1 MKKSLFIMALGAIAL
16 TSCSQ
21 DEIIEVQ
28 KDAISFAAITE
39 NAGRATIT
47 NATNLTE
54 FNVSGIVNDGG
65 TYKTYFDK
73 ITMDDGTKE
82 GSIYNSGYY
91 WPMGNMDF
99 YAYAPTALTFVLG
112 TPDAAANKTA
122 DKAAKITGVTIADDA
137 TDQADIV
144 YALSTNNA
152 KPAAA
157 AAPVDLNFRHALSQ
171 VDFKVKIA
179 SNVAQAIK
187 VVVNSITVKNLQG
200 TGVYS
205 FPTTKTDT
213 GTDGKGTWA
222 ISGELKDYSVAPGWG
237 ALTNGATGS
246 TEAVT
251 ATATESMLLLPQTIE
266 ASTYSSGWSA
276 KGLFILDADVYSVV
290 GGTEVQLVSEPTY
303 VPVEINWEEGKH
315 YTYTFVYSADGNGG
329 KTDDNEDQLIPIQ
342 FTLSVDDFAPTT
354 PAETPVPLQ

>member
-21 DEIIEVQ
+21 DEVLEVKQ
-28 KDAISFAAITE
+28 DAISFATATE
-39 NAGRATIT
+39 NASRAAIT
-47 NATNLTE
+47 DANNLTA

-73 ITMDDGTKE
+73 ITMNDGTKE

-99 YAYAPTALTFVLG
+99 YAYAPTSLTFDLG

-122 DKAAKITGVTIADDA
+122 DKAAKITGVTIATDA
-137 TDQADIV
+137 TLQADIV

-157 AAPVDLNFRHALSQ
+157 APVDLNFQHALSQ

-205 FPTTKTDT
+205 FPTTETDT

-222 ISGELKDYSVAPGWG
+222 ISGALTDYTVTPVWS

-342 FTLSVDDFAPTT
+342 FTLSVDDFVDV
-354 PAETPVPLQ
+354 PAEVLNPVVP

>member
-1 MKKSLFIMALGAIAL
+1 MKKSLYIMALGAIAL

-21 DEIIEVQ
+21 DEIIEVK
-28 KDAISFAAITE
+28 KDAISFATATE
-39 NAGRATIT
+39 NASRATIYD
-47 NATNLTE
+47 ATNLTA
-54 FNVSGIVNDGG
+54 FNVSGIVKDGV

-73 ITMDDGTKE
+73 ITMNDGTKE

-99 YAYAPTALTFVLG
+99 YAYAPTTLSFVLG
-112 TPDAAANKTA
+112 EPDAAASKTG
-122 DKAAKITGVTIADDA
+122 DKAAKITGVTIPTDA
-137 TDQADIV
+137 TTQADIV

-152 KPAAA
+152 KPATAN
-157 AAPVDLNFRHALSQ
+157 PVDLNFRHALSQ
-171 VDFKVKIA
+171 VDFKVKIDA
-179 SNVAQAIK
+179 NVAQAIK

-205 FPTTKTDT
+205 FPTTETDT

-222 ISGELKDYSVAPGWG
+222 ISGELTDYSVTPGWG
-237 ALTNGATGS
+237 ALTNGATGK

-251 ATATESMLLLPQTIE
+251 ATATKSMLLLPQTIE

-276 KGLFILDADVYSVV
+276 KGLFILEADVYSVV

-342 FTLSVDDFAPTT
+342 FRLSVDDFAPTT
-354 PAETPVPLQ
+354 PAETPVPLR